1 MAEVVSRALWQT
13 ATRGATLVTP
23 QHPKPMRMKKGNHG
37 FRDRESN
44 SQTGTEYIPTRL
56 DNSNADLGT
65 ERMEP
70 VPTRIAEQQQKQAE
84 RERKRA
90 SEKCEGRRGGGHGTT
105 DAGKGRQKMKGTKQ
119 AERKWRLLAVYTGKR
134 RATF

>member
-90 SEKCEGRRGGGHGTT
+90 SEKCEGRRGGGHGTRG
-105 DAGKGRQKMKGTKQ
+105 AGKGRSKRTGTGRQKENGD
-119 AERKWRLLAVYTGKR
+119 
-134 RATF
+134 

>member
-90 SEKCEGRRGGGHGTT
+90 SEKCEGRRGGGHGTRG
-105 DAGKGRQKMKGTKQ
+105 AGKGRSKRKGTGRQK
-119 AERKWRLLAVYTGKR
+119 ENGD
-134 RATF
+134 